1 MKYPQAYVFLKSS
14 IENDEDSIRRTI
26 GAKVEVHFK
35 PNSNQGLSTVDNRAK
50 IVREVI
56 EAFNGNRMRNAP
68 YVVISTKQ
76 LGSMFALKYHDNI
89 DEIAWIQSGADF
101 LKIRSGLQGFKHYW
115 LLLRAAE
122 VTVKNY
128 RRLDEI
134 LGADCP
140 EFIRNHSLF
149 SALDSHCAALYA
161 AEALKA
167 MRERLFSI
175 SSIGKYEI

>member
-14 IENDEDSIRRTI
+14 IENDEDAIRRTI

-76 LGSMFALKYHDNI
+76 LGSMFALKYTTTLM
-89 DEIAWIQSGADF
+89 E
-101 LKIRSGLQGFKHYW
+101 LRGFN
-115 LLLRAAE
+115 L
-122 VTVKNY
+122 VP
-128 RRLDEI
+128 I
-134 LGADCP
+134 
-140 EFIRNHSLF
+140 F
-149 SALDSHCAALYA
+149 
-161 AEALKA
+161 
-167 MRERLFSI
+167 
-175 SSIGKYEI
+175 

>member
-14 IENDEDSIRRTI
+14 IENDEDAIRRTI
-26 GAKVEVHFK
+26 GAKVEVYFK

-89 DEIAWIQSGADF
+89 DGIAWIQSSADF

-140 EFIRNHSLF
+140 EFTRNDALF
-149 SALDSHCAALYA
+149 KALNSHNATLYTGD
-161 AEALKA
+161 ALKA